1 MEEMITRFLEL
12 YKDMETSGKP
22 EKMKIFGN
30 ASKWAFAKM
39 VDVSIEDAQCW
50 LDKVEAM
57 YWYNYL
63 SKNEAT
69 EIVEQFVNSDGTRG
83 AHWDYDTFKDAV
95 ESLDGEMKEVP
106 YYNCYALW
114 ATANMLYSDHYHSV
128 KEYVP
133 QEDMPK
139 FFYTMAVEKLKDA
152 DRPRFVREY
161 FGV

>member
-1 MEEMITRFLEL
+1 MEEMIIRYLEL
-12 YKDMETSGKP
+12 YKEMETSGRP
-22 EKMKIFGN
+22 EKMMVFGD
-30 ASKWAFAKM
+30 AEKWAFARM
-39 VDVSIEDAQCW
+39 VELSPEFAQCW
-50 LDKVEAM
+50 LDKLEAM
-57 YWYNYL
+57 HWHNYL
-63 SKNEAT
+63 SKCEAT
-69 EIVEQFVNSDGTRG
+69 QIVEHFVNADGTRG